1 MSKRKLGGFGL
12 GAPPRIDGCDQ
23 QRLDTPERRPIDV
36 GRSNA
41 SRGCSSNHSAPAK
54 VTMHADMHHTHLMH
68 IPLARLYAG
77 MVDALACTQTNHT
90 RHTGHGRSRST
101 ANLARHSLL
110 SFRILLSTQE
120 SLAASHKCHFCVRRF
135 GRVFAL
141 PYNKGSCW
149 SVCRSSVAA
158 LLGVTAVRCGPCVGN
173 TALSWCYCMY
183 VQRRKRAAEGDSVRT
198 ASTWFNGAFVGTQ
211 FAEPWLSETV
221 GPSDQGSVNLLPRG
235 QTRQGSPLNTIVHCC
250 LSQQSSLTAVAL
262 STVTVQRVL
271 STCHGS

>member
-1 MSKRKLGGFGL
+1 MG
-12 GAPPRIDGCDQ
+12 
-23 QRLDTPERRPIDV
+23 RRPESTAVITAF
-36 GRSNA
+36 GHARTTANRRRALQCLERLLLQS
-41 SRGCSSNHSAPAK
+41 SAPAK
-54 VTMHADMHHTHLMH
+54 VTMHADMHNTHLMH
-68 IPLARLYAG
+68 IPLASLYAG

-120 SLAASHKCHFCVRRF
+120 SLAASHKCNFCVRRF
-135 GRVFAL
+135 GRVFDL
-141 PYNKGSCW
+141 QYNKGSCW

-173 TALSWCYCMY
+173 TALSWCYCMF

-221 GPSDQGSVNLLPRG
+221 GDCRTRAQSICCRG
-235 QTRQGSPLNTIVHCC
+235 DKRDK
-250 LSQQSSLTAVAL
+250 AVYCTLL
-262 STVTVQRVL
+262 STAAYHNSLLLQP
-271 STCHGS
+271 